1 MIKLESNTSCTLKKL
16 SILID
21 KELHK
26 EIKKKALAQDTTL
39 TDLITTMIT
48 TYLKENS

>member
-1 MIKLESNTSCTLKKL
+1 MLAAHLKL

-26 EIKKKALAQDTTL
+26 EIKKKPW
-39 TDLITTMIT
+39 
-48 TYLKENS
+48 LKIQILRI